1 MDEQL
6 LTTVLKRLDRI
17 EDLINARTQNTNDRY
32 TEIKEELGEIK
43 ADIKEMKAEETD
55 VIRRI
60 EILEEGKKWS
70 TRMITGALFSGILS
84 LVISVLAHLLGVWY
98 YENKLES

>member
-17 EDLINARTQNTNDRY
+17 EDLINSRAQNTSDKY

-43 ADIKEMKAEETD
+43 ADIKEMKTEENN

-60 EILEEGKKWS
+60 EILEEGNKWS
-70 TRMITGALFSGILS
+70 TRMITSALFSAILS
-84 LVISVLAHLLGVWY
+84 LVISILAHFLGV
-98 YENKLES
+98 

>member
-1 MDEQL
+1 MMDEQL

-17 EDLINARTQNTNDRY
+17 EDLINTRTQNTNDRY

-84 LVISVLAHLLGVWY
+84 LVISVLAHLLGV
-98 YENKLES
+98 

>member
-17 EDLINARTQNTNDRY
+17 EDLINSRAQTTSDKY

-43 ADIKEMKAEETD
+43 ADIKEMKAEENN

-70 TRMITGALFSGILS
+70 TRMITSALFSAILS
-84 LVISVLAHLLGVWY
+84 LVISVLAHFLGV
-98 YENKLES
+98 

>member
-1 MDEQL
+1 MDEQIL
-6 LTTVLKRLDRI
+6 ATVLKRLDRI

-32 TEIKEELGEIK
+32 AEIKEELGEIK

-60 EILEEGKKWS
+60 EVLEEGKRWS
-70 TRMITGALFSGILS
+70 SRMITGALFSGILS
-84 LVISVLAHLLGVWY
+84 LVISILAHFLGI
-98 YENKLES
+98 

>member
-17 EDLINARTQNTNDRY
+17 EDLINSRAQTTNDKY

-43 ADIKEMKAEETD
+43 ADIKEMKTEENN

-70 TRMITGALFSGILS
+70 TRMITSALFSAILS
-84 LVISVLAHLLGVWY
+84 LVISILAHFLGV
-98 YENKLES
+98 

>member
-17 EDLINARTQNTNDRY
+17 EDLINSRAQNTNDKY

-43 ADIKEMKAEETD
+43 SDIKEMKAEENN

-60 EILEEGKKWS
+60 EILEEGKRWS
-70 TRMITGALFSGILS
+70 SRMITGALFSGILS
-84 LVISVLAHLLGVWY
+84 LVISILAHFLGV
-98 YENKLES
+98 

>member
-17 EDLINARTQNTNDRY
+17 EDLINSRAQNTSDKY

-43 ADIKEMKAEETD
+43 ADIKEMKTEENN

-70 TRMITGALFSGILS
+70 TRMITSALFSAILS
-84 LVISVLAHLLGVWY
+84 LVISILAHFLGV
-98 YENKLES
+98 

>member
-6 LTTVLKRLDRI
+6 LATVLKRLDKI
-17 EDLINARTQNTNDRY
+17 EDLINSRTQNTNDRY
-32 TEIKEELGEIK
+32 AEIKEELGEIK
-43 ADIKEMKAEETD
+43 ADIKAMKAEETD

-70 TRMITGALFSGILS
+70 TRMITSALFSAILS
-84 LVISVLAHLLGVWY
+84 LVISVLAHFLGV
-98 YENKLES
+98 

>member
-17 EDLINARTQNTNDRY
+17 EDLINSRAQNTSDKY

-43 ADIKEMKAEETD
+43 ADIKEMKAEENN

-70 TRMITGALFSGILS
+70 ARMITSALFSAILS
-84 LVISVLAHLLGVWY
+84 LVISVLAHFLGV
-98 YENKLES
+98 

>member
-1 MDEQL
+1 
-6 LTTVLKRLDRI
+6 
-17 EDLINARTQNTNDRY
+17 
-32 TEIKEELGEIK
+32 
-43 ADIKEMKAEETD
+43 MKAEETD

-84 LVISVLAHLLGVWY
+84 LVISVLAHLLGV
-98 YENKLES
+98 

>member
-1 MDEQL
+1 MMDEQL

-17 EDLINARTQNTNDRY
+17 EDLINVRTQNTNDRY

-84 LVISVLAHLLGVWY
+84 LVISVLAHLLGV
-98 YENKLES
+98 

>member
-17 EDLINARTQNTNDRY
+17 EDLINSRAQNTSDKY

-43 ADIKEMKAEETD
+43 SDIKEMKAEENN

-70 TRMITGALFSGILS
+70 TRMITSALFSAILS
-84 LVISVLAHLLGVWY
+84 LVISVLAHFLGV
-98 YENKLES
+98 

>member
-70 TRMITGALFSGILS
+70 TRMITSALFSAILS
-84 LVISVLAHLLGVWY
+84 LVISVLAHLIGV
-98 YENKLES
+98 

>member
-6 LTTVLKRLDRI
+6 LQTVLKRLDRI
-17 EDLINARTQNTNDRY
+17 EDLINTRTESTNNRY
-32 TEIKEELGEIK
+32 AEIKEELGEIK

-70 TRMITGALFSGILS
+70 TRMITSALFSAILS
-84 LVISVLAHLLGVWY
+84 LVISVLAHLIGV
-98 YENKLES
+98 

>member
-1 MDEQL
+1 MDEQIL
-6 LTTVLKRLDRI
+6 ATVLKRLDRI
-17 EDLINARTQNTNDRY
+17 EDLINSRTQNTNDRY

-60 EILEEGKKWS
+60 EVLEECKVWS
-70 TRMITGALFSGILS
+70 SRMIIGALFSGILS
-84 LVISVLAHLLGVWY
+84 LVISVLAHLLGV
-98 YENKLES
+98 

>member
-17 EDLINARTQNTNDRY
+17 EDLINTRTQNTNDRY
-32 TEIKEELGEIK
+32 AEIKEELGEIK

-55 VIRRI
+55 VLRRI
-60 EILEEGKKWS
+60 EVLEESKKWS
-70 TRMITGALFSGILS
+70 ARMITGALFSGILS
-84 LVISVLAHLLGVWY
+84 LVISVLAHFLGV
-98 YENKLES
+98 